1 MKEDAGVIIVL
12 GEVLVAP
19 QHRAAAIAVGLEHCA
34 RSRGEP
40 GCLSHDCFID
50 AANPDRL
57 QFVERWQDLAAL
69 QAHFT
74 VPGSAAF
81 VREIQ
86 AFALEPPKMS
96 ILEAAEALKGP
107 A

>member
-1 MKEDAGVIIVL
+1 MIIVL

-19 QHRAAAIAVGLEHCA
+19 EHREAAIAVGLDHCQ

-57 QFVERWQDLAAL
+57 QFVERWQDMAAL
-69 QAHFT
+69 RVHFA
-74 VPGSAAF
+74 VPASAMF
-81 VREIQ
+81 VKEMQ
-86 AFALEPPKMS
+86 GFAVAPPKMN
-96 ILEAAEALKGP
+96 ILEAAEALKGTE
-107 A
+107 